1 MGIFGPSKKE
11 LQSEIQGLKL
21 HYSTRAQRMIEAH
34 TNALQMVINAEEE
47 TAKYKRLYQELLE
60 ENRILKWKLRESGV
74 AM

>member
-1 MGIFGPSKKE
+1 MGLFGPSKKE
-11 LQSEIQGLKL
+11 LQSEIQRLKL
-21 HYSTRAQRMIEAH
+21 HYSTREQCMIKAN
-34 TNALQMVINAEEE
+34 TNAIQMVINAEEE